1 MTHAT
6 LLVIALL
13 IACYPHFAED
23 KNKTVVAVHHIGEM
37 RKVMRE
43 GNLAASID
51 LTTLAKKKHL
61 YALGPLEGLRGEVTI
76 WDSSPSISRVES
88 TKIVTSDSF
97 QNKACFLVYAFV
109 AKWKELPIPGDVT
122 DGEKLDKWL
131 DKTASAQGVNVNRP
145 FPFLI
150 KDAPRKLA
158 YHIVNKTDDSPHTPD
173 KHEAVKVKFILE
185 NTSIKLL
192 GFYSDSHQGI
202 FTHHDSNVHMHMI
215 TSDGKQS
222 GHVESILF
230 SGKAVLLLPTE

>member
-6 LLVIALL
+6 FLVIASL
-13 IACYPHFAED
+13 ITYCLHFVED

-51 LTTLAKKKHL
+51 LSTLAKKKHL

-76 WDSSPSISRVES
+76 WDSIPSISRIES
-88 TKIVTSDSF
+88 TKVVTSDNF

-109 AKWKELPIPGDVT
+109 EKWKEVPIPGDVT
-122 DGEKLDKWL
+122 DGEKLEKWL
-131 DKTASAQGVNVNRP
+131 EKTASAQGINVNRP

-158 YHIVNKTDDSPHTPD
+158 FHIFNKTDDSPHTPA
-173 KHEAVKVKFILE
+173 KHEAVKVKFTLE

-192 GFYSDSHQGI
+192 GFYSDNHQGI

>member
-6 LLVIALL
+6 LLVIASL
-13 IACYPHFAED
+13 ILCPYFAED

-51 LTTLAKKKHL
+51 LSSLATKKHL

-76 WDSSPSISRVES
+76 WDSIPSISRIES
-88 TKIVTSDSF
+88 NKVVTSDSY

-109 AKWKELPIPGDVT
+109 AKWKEVPIPADVT
-122 DGEKLDKWL
+122 NGEKLEKWL
-131 DKTASAQGVNVNRP
+131 EKTASEQGINVNRP

-158 YHIVNKTDDSPHTPD
+158 FHIVNKTDDRPHTPAS
-173 KHEAVKVKFILE
+173 HEAVKVSFKLE

-192 GFYSDSHQGI
+192 GFYSDSHQGV

-222 GHVESILF
+222 GHVESIQF
-230 SGKAVLLLPTE
+230 SSKAVLLLPTE